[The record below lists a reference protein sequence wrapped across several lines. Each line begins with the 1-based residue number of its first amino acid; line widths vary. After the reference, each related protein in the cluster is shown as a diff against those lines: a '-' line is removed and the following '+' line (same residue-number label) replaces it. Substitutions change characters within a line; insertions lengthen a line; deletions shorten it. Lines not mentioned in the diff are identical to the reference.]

1 MKLKGQLYFVNPEK
15 MHKMKKIEK
24 KLKKPI
30 DNAKVVWYNNKAFD
44 AKVRAASKKLNLDN

>member
-1 MKLKGQLYFVNPEK
+1 
-15 MHKMKKIEK
+15 MHKKKKIEK

-44 AKVRAASKKLNLDN
+44 ARIAWRERLNLDN